1 MGHVEKGTVIPSGR
15 AEESRIPST
24 AFLTAVGLTKAFG
37 GVRGVDSA
45 DVAFYRGQIHG
56 LVGQNGAGKSTLA
69 KMLCGVHSP
78 DSGHIEVEGMPMAF
92 GSPRAALEAG
102 VTMVAQELSLV
113 PSLSVAEN
121 LLLGRLPSHG
131 GYFDAVEMVQRAR
144 HLIEESGFELDPEAV
159 LGSLSQ
165 SDRQKVEILRAI
177 ARNARLVIFD
187 EPRSSLSVPEA
198 ERLYE
203 ILRTLAAD
211 GVAVVLVTH
220 FLAEVLEVSDVVTV
234 MRDGQVVATAS
245 TNSLTGSDLVRQ
257 MVGSPGVEHFASRQ
271 SRPVTASQPRLQTE
285 HLTGQGFHDIS
296 VTVNQGEIVAIVGL
310 VGSGRT
316 EFLRAVYGA
325 EQPSE
330 GLLLLDGVPRRFRSP
345 RSAKRAGLA
354 FISESRQVD
363 GLFHALGVDANITMA
378 HIEQTTRF
386 GWLHRGLL
394 RHHSSE
400 AAHRVDVQ
408 AQSLSQPITTLS
420 GGNQQKTLLARWL
433 VNPPKLFVI
442 DEPTRGVDVI
452 STAQIHNVISDLSDE
467 GMSVLLVTSDFD
479 EALAIAHRIYVFRE
493 GRLVGEFKGQ
503 DTDKSQLLSAA
514 FGTDGPEVTDSQSH
528 ALVDQEL

>member
-1 MGHVEKGTVIPSGR
+1 MGHIEKGTVDPSGQ
-15 AEESRIPST
+15 AEESRLPST
-24 AFLTAVGLTKAFG
+24 AFLTAVGLTKTFG

-45 DVAFYRGQIHG
+45 DVAFYPGQIHG

-69 KMLCGVHSP
+69 KMLCGALGPVR
-78 DSGHIEVEGMPMAF
+78 GRIEVEGAPVVF

-113 PSLSVAEN
+113 PSLTVAEN
-121 LLLGRLPSHG
+121 LLLGRLPTRG
-131 GYFDAVEMVQRAR
+131 GFFDADAMMRRAR
-144 HLIEESGFELDPEAV
+144 HLVEDSGFELDPEAV
-159 LGSLSQ
+159 LGTLSQ
-165 SDRQKVEILRAI
+165 SDRQKAEILRAI

-203 ILRTLAAD
+203 ILRALADD

-220 FLAEVLEVSDVVTV
+220 FLAEVLQASDVVTV
-234 MRDGQVVATAS
+234 MRDGRVVMSGS
-245 TNSLTGSDLVRQ
+245 TDGLTGSDLVEQ

-271 SRPVTASQPRLQTE
+271 IKPTAGSTPRLETRN
-285 HLTGQGFHDIS
+285 LTGRGFEDVS
-296 VTVNQGEIVAIVGL
+296 LTVDEGEIVGIVGL

-316 EFLRAVYGA
+316 EFLRTVYGA
-325 EQPSE
+325 EQPSG
-330 GLLLLDGVPRRFRSP
+330 GLMLLDGSSRRFRSP

-354 FISESRQVD
+354 FISESRQID
-363 GLFHALGVDANITMA
+363 GLFHELGADSNITIA
-378 HIEQTTRF
+378 HMEQTSRF

-394 RHHSSE
+394 RTRSSD
-400 AAHRVDVQ
+400 AAQRVDVQ

-433 VNPPKLFVI
+433 VNPPRLFLI

-452 STAQIHNVISDLSDE
+452 STAQIHNVISELAGE

-479 EALAIAHRIYVFRE
+479 EALAVAHRIYVFRE
-493 GRLVGEFKGQ
+493 GRVVGDFMGQ
-503 DTDKSQLLSAA
+503 DADKSRLLAAA
-514 FGTDGPEVTDSQSH
+514 FGADDPSLTDSRKH
-528 ALVDQEL
+528 ALADQGS

>member
-1 MGHVEKGTVIPSGR
+1 M
-15 AEESRIPST
+15 
-24 AFLTAVGLTKAFG
+24 
-37 GVRGVDSA
+37 DSA
-45 DVAFYRGQIHG
+45 DVAFHRGQIHG

-78 DSGHIEVEGMPMAF
+78 DRGHIEVEGAPVAF

-113 PSLSVAEN
+113 PALSVAEN

-131 GYFDAVEMVQRAR
+131 GYFDADAMTRRAR
-144 HLIEESGFELDPEAV
+144 QLIEDSGFELDPDAV

-177 ARNARLVIFD
+177 ARNARLVVFD

-234 MRDGQVVATAS
+234 MRDGQVVKTAP
-245 TNSLTGSDLVRQ
+245 TDNLTGSDLVKQ
-257 MVGSPGVEHFASRQ
+257 MVGSSGVEHFASRQ
-271 SRPVTASQPRLQTE
+271 SRPVAASQPRLQTE
-285 HLTGQGFHDIS
+285 HLTGPGFEDIS
-296 VTVNQGEIVAIVGL
+296 LTVGQGEIVAIVGL

-330 GLLLLDGVPRRFRSP
+330 GQLLLDGVPRRFRSP

-363 GLFHALGVDANITMA
+363 GIFPALGADANITIA
-378 HIEQTTRF
+378 HTGQTSRF

-400 AAHRVDVQ
+400 AARRVDVQ

-433 VNPPKLFVI
+433 VNPPRLFLI

-452 STAQIHNVISDLSDE
+452 STAQIHNVISDLADE

-479 EALAIAHRIYVFRE
+479 EALAVAHRIYVFRE
-493 GRLVGEFKGQ
+493 GRLVGEFKGD
-503 DTDKSQLLSAA
+503 DTDKSTLLASA
-514 FGTDGPEVTDSQSH
+514 FGADAPTVIDSQSH
-528 ALVDQEL
+528 ALVDQES

>member
-1 MGHVEKGTVIPSGR
+1 MGHIEQGTVNLIWR
-15 AEESRIPST
+15 DDESRFPSP
-24 AFLTAVGLTKAFG
+24 AFLSAVGLTKTFG

-69 KMLCGVHSP
+69 KMLCGALNP
-78 DSGHIEVEGMPMAF
+78 DRGHIEVEGVPTVF

-113 PSLSVAEN
+113 PPLTVAEN
-121 LLLGRLPSHG
+121 LLLGRLPSRG
-131 GYFDAVEMVQRAR
+131 GFFDPHEMVLRAR
-144 HLIEESGFELDPEAV
+144 SLIEDSGFELDPQAL
-159 LGSLSQ
+159 LGALSQ
-165 SDRQKVEILRAI
+165 SDRQKAEILRAI

-203 ILRTLAAD
+203 ILNNLAAN

-220 FLAEVLEVSDVVTV
+220 FLAEVLQVSDVVTV
-234 MRDGQVVATAS
+234 MRDGHVVMTAP
-245 TNSLTGSDLVRQ
+245 TEGLTGGDLVEQ

-271 SRPVTASQPRLQTE
+271 DKPPSGSTPRLETRD
-285 HLTGQGFHDIS
+285 LRGQGFEDINL
-296 VTVNQGEIVAIVGL
+296 TVNEGEIVAIVGL

-316 EFLRAVYGA
+316 EFLRTVYGA
-325 EQPSE
+325 DQPTG
-330 GLLLLDGVPRRFRSP
+330 GLMFIDGVPRRFRSP

-354 FISESRQVD
+354 FISESRQID
-363 GLFHALGVDANITMA
+363 GLFHALGVDTNITIA
-378 HIEQTTRF
+378 HMQRTSRF
-386 GWLHRGLL
+386 GWLIRSLL
-394 RHHSSE
+394 RDRSSD
-400 AAHRVDVQ
+400 AARRVDVQ

-433 VNPPKLFVI
+433 VSPPRLFLI
-442 DEPTRGVDVI
+442 DEPTRGVDVV
-452 STAQIHNVISDLSDE
+452 STTQIHNVISDLAGQ

-479 EALAIAHRIYVFRE
+479 EALAVAHRIYVFRE
-493 GRLVGEFKGQ
+493 GRLAGQFKG
-503 DTDKSQLLSAA
+503 DDADKTSLLAMA
-514 FGTDGPEVTDSQSH
+514 FGADNSQPADCRNH
-528 ALVDQEL
+528 ALGD